1 MPVPRVHIASVVLVL
16 ALLSTSC
23 GYSLS
28 GRGSFLPAYIRSVG
42 VPQFINATTYFE
54 IEQPFTEKIR
64 SEFIGRGRYQVLPQ
78 DDAVDAVLRGTILA
92 VLIAPANFN
101 DQQQASRYVI
111 TVTMKI
117 EFFDVKNNK
126 NLWENPAM
134 VFRDEYDLPE
144 EFQAGNPQAFLG
156 QASNA
161 LERLSA
167 DFART
172 VVSAILEAF

>member
-1 MPVPRVHIASVVLVL
+1 ML
-16 ALLSTSC
+16 AL
-23 GYSLS
+23 Y
-28 GRGSFLPAYIRSVG
+28 
-42 VPQFINATTYFE
+42 
-54 IEQPFTEKIR
+54 
-64 SEFIGRGRYQVLPQ
+64 
-78 DDAVDAVLRGTILA
+78 LA